1 MATEPT
7 LERPTFTVG
16 EVVDR
21 CGVSKSTVKR
31 RLREG
36 AFPGAFQEDPA
47 SAQSPWRIPVE
58 DLLAAG
64 LNPGKPSPPD
74 PVNPVSEPMAERPV
88 EPTVTLPL
96 SEYRQLVEASAQTE
110 VLRELAWAWKTAH
123 DTAQRQLPAVAP
135 PDDTAAIVD
144 VRDRKRRRLFSKA

>member
-7 LERPTFTVG
+7 LNRPVFTVG

-36 AFPGAFQEDPA
+36 AFPGAFQEEPA
-47 SAQSPWRIPVE
+47 NAQSPWRIPVE

-74 PVNPVSEPMAERPV
+74 PQTPVTEPTA
-88 EPTVTLPL
+88 EPTVILRL
-96 SEYRQLVEASAQTE
+96 SEYRELVEAAAQTD
-110 VLRELAWAWKTAH
+110 VLRELAWAWKAAH
-123 DTAQRQLPAVAP
+123 DTAQRQLPPAP
-135 PDDTAAIVD
+135 APAPAPADDPGVVD
-144 VRDRKRRRLFSKA
+144 VRERKRRRLFSKA